1 MQTEK
6 KQEDESEIKIPKRP
20 ISMFTQGDRQQN
32 NTSNIMEAPK
42 IGTDIDQIKKKKA
55 QESDE
60 AV

>member
-42 IGTDIDQIKKKKA
+42 IGTEID
-55 QESDE
+55 
-60 AV
+60 